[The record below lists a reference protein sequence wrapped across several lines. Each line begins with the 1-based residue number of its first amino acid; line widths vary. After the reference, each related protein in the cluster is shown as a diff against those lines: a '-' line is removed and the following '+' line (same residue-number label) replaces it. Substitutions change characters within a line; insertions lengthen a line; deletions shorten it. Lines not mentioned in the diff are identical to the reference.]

1 MVNEPDDDR
10 STVNHDL
17 PSVGV
22 GDASTVLVLGS
33 PMDPR
38 TLEVGL
44 SLTTRQG
51 VDDTRV
57 IWVTMLN
64 TPNEVVGLWDDH
76 LPARPDRLRI
86 VLVGDGLSDVNSLT
100 DPALETDSV
109 AEPSDLTTLG
119 VRLMDALSAWTQDDA
134 AIHLRIDSLT
144 PLLQYV
150 SPRTLAQFLHT
161 LTSQFT
167 ATGVTAHFHLDPMAH
182 DSRTVH
188 ALGSICDA
196 QVHVETDGLSV
207 TTR

>member
-1 MVNEPDDDR
+1 
-10 STVNHDL
+10 
-17 PSVGV
+17 
-22 GDASTVLVLGS
+22 
-33 PMDPR
+33 MDPR

-44 SLTTRQG
+44 SLATRTS
-51 VDDTRV
+51 VADTRV
-57 IWVTMLN
+57 LWVTMLN
-64 TPNEVVGLWDDH
+64 TADEVVDLWDDH

-86 VLVGDGLSDVNSLT
+86 VLVGGGLSGVNSLA
-100 DPALETDSV
+100 DPAVETDSV

-119 VRLMDALSAWTQDDA
+119 VRLMDPLSTWTGDDVS
-134 AIHLRIDSLT
+134 IHLRIDSLT

-161 LTSQFT
+161 LTSRLT
-167 ATGVTAHFHLDPMAH
+167 DTGVTAQFHLDPMAH

-196 QVHVETDGLSV
+196 QVHVETDGVSV